1 MSSKPLVRKS
11 SNNPSSYS
19 SINSNKNHEIHSN
32 GNNKS
37 KESSQ
42 KSIAIFVMQG
52 FFISII
58 MFFLASYFITETW
71 TWGYQNQYTNWRNY
85 IPRRDLILTEEELA
99 KYDGSDPNLPI
110 YIAING
116 EVFDVT
122 AGKMYYGKDGG
133 YKFFSGKDAA
143 RAYITG
149 CFETHLT
156 HDLRG
161 LTSKQ
166 IKELDNWADFYRN
179 HHTYYKVGRVI
190 HPPIDPKTPIPEP
203 CK

>member
-1 MSSKPLVRKS
+1 
-11 SNNPSSYS
+11 
-19 SINSNKNHEIHSN
+19 
-32 GNNKS
+32 
-37 KESSQ
+37 
-42 KSIAIFVMQG
+42 MQG

-85 IPRRDLILTEEELA
+85 IPHRDLILTEEELA
-99 KYDGSDPNLPI
+99 RHDGSDPNLPI

-161 LTSKQ
+161 LSSKQ

-190 HPPIDPKTPIPEP
+190 HPPIDPKIPIPEP